1 MGNLTTHILDTT
13 CGLAAAGVHIQLSR
27 VNGDGTRTELH
38 TTFSN
43 DDGRCDAPLLSGE
56 SFVSGQYELEFAI
69 GDYFAAKGVP
79 MSEPRFLDVVV
90 LRFGIADED
99 SHYHVPLL
107 VTPYSYSTYRGS

>member
-13 CGLAAAGVHIQLSR
+13 RGVAAADVQIQLSR
-27 VNGDGTRTELH
+27 VNTDGTRTVLH
-38 TTFSN
+38 TTVSN
-43 DDGRCDAPLLSGE
+43 DDGRCDAPLLTGE
-56 SFVSGQYELEFAI
+56 AFVSGQYELEFSV
-69 GDYFAAKGVP
+69 GDYFAANGVP